1 MIQRNKYVHRR
12 TSIQAFTL
20 QEILEVGET
29 FVIQAYVEIKKL
41 TFPLS
46 SFMRNENIQHLKQ
59 VKLILH

>member
-46 SFMRNENIQHLKQ
+46 LLWQYYFKMYMLSFYT
-59 VKLILH
+59 IL

>member
-29 FVIQAYVEIKKL
+29 FVIQAYVEIKKN
-41 TFPLS
+41 TFPLTLLWQYYFKMYML
-46 SFMRNENIQHLKQ
+46 SFYT
-59 VKLILH
+59 IL